1 MSALQQHVR
10 RTIRRHG
17 LIPPGSRVVIGLSG
31 GSDSVGLT
39 FLLRDLSEHGGFSVA
54 GLAHL
59 NHGLRP
65 TAARDEQFCREL
77 AARLTLPVLVEA
89 GDVLA
94 AAARDAVSVEDAAR
108 RIRYAFLARA
118 MAVLAADCI
127 AVGHT
132 QDDQAETF
140 LMKLI
145 RGAGLTGLGG
155 VYPRRGAVIRPLLD
169 VSRAELRA
177 DLNGRGETWVE
188 DETNE
193 DLGNPRN
200 RIRHRVLPELDA
212 ALGGGTRPNIA
223 RAAALA
229 REDGEWLDALAD
241 EQFAQLAQ
249 DRDGG
254 VTLDAGGVVA
264 LARPVARRVILRA
277 LRRIADGREVGQEH
291 VEAVL
296 AMAAGHSG
304 GIDVP
309 GGRVEPSGGKLVLLE
324 QKAYLR

>member
-1 MSALQQHVR
+1 MAL
-10 RTIRRHG
+10 T
-17 LIPPGSRVVIGLSG
+17 L
-31 GSDSVGLT
+31 
-39 FLLRDLSEHGGFSVA
+39 LLRDLSAHGGFSVS

-77 AARLTLPVLVEA
+77 AGRLELPILVEA
-89 GDVLA
+89 ADVQGT
-94 AAARDAVSVEDAAR
+94 AARDAASIEDTAR
-108 RIRYAFLARA
+108 RLRYAFLARA
-118 MAVLAADCI
+118 MAVLTADCI

-155 VYPRRGAVIRPLLD
+155 VYPRRGTVIRPLLD

-177 DLNGRGETWVE
+177 DLRGRGATWVE

-193 DLGNPRN
+193 DLENPRN
-200 RIRHRVLPELDA
+200 RIRHRVLPELDQ

-241 EQFAQLAQ
+241 EQFNRVAEDGREGLTL
-249 DRDGG
+249 DIGG
-254 VTLDAGGVVA
+254 VAA
-264 LARPVARRVILRA
+264 LARPLARRVVLKA
-277 LRRIADGREVGQEH
+277 LRRVAGGREVGLEH

-296 AMAAGHSG
+296 ALVAGQSG
-304 GIDVP
+304 GVDVP
-309 GGRVEPSGGKLVLLE
+309 GGRVEPSRGKLVLLE

>member
-1 MSALQQHVR
+1 
-10 RTIRRHG
+10 
-17 LIPPGSRVVIGLSG
+17 
-31 GSDSVGLT
+31 
-39 FLLRDLSEHGGFSVA
+39 
-54 GLAHL
+54 
-59 NHGLRP
+59 
-65 TAARDEQFCREL
+65 
-77 AARLTLPVLVEA
+77 
-89 GDVLA
+89 
-94 AAARDAVSVEDAAR
+94 
-108 RIRYAFLARA
+108 

-200 RIRHRVLPELDA
+200 RIRHRVLPELDV